1 MATASALNLV
11 REEARQRVAA
21 VHRRV
26 RSKTLE
32 ATLVRKAGVL
42 TTAAVYGT
50 LNRYKISP
58 AIGGFPWKLGV
69 LTLAQIGEGLSKGNV
84 QAVMAG
90 IADATMAVYIER
102 SIATDTLISG
112 DGGTVGDG
120 GEI

>member
-1 MATASALNLV
+1 MASSAALNLV

-21 VHRRV
+21 VHRRTK
-26 RSKTLE
+26 SKSLE
-32 ATLVRKAGVL
+32 HTLVRKAGVL
-42 TTAAVYGT
+42 TTAAVFGT

-84 QAVMAG
+84 QAIMGG
-90 IADATMAVYIER
+90 IADATMAVYVER

-112 DGGTVGDG
+112 DGGGG
-120 GEI
+120 GEV